1 MDGAVEAEAEVADGG
16 GDAAAVTAMAIM
28 NGIVTA
34 NRMDDNHRSWRPR
47 AAALALT
54 CVLLALTVPIA
65 AQSTRHRTFPTPD
78 AAVKVLIDA
87 VKAGNLDELLAIFG
101 SDGRDLIAS
110 SDPATARSNREVFAV
125 AVAEQWHLEDEGKG
139 KTLVIGNEQW
149 PFPVP
154 LVKDAAGWRFDTAAA
169 KEEVLA
175 RRIGRNE
182 LETIQTCLAYVTA
195 QRRYAVQGHDGKAA
209 GVYAMS
215 FRSDPGKENGLY
227 WPAARG
233 QRRSPL
239 GDLVG
244 QAAEEGRPLGAAPGR
259 PSPFHG
265 YYFKILTAQGSKAS
279 GGARTY
285 VVNGDMSG
293 GFALVAWPAEY
304 DVTGVMT
311 FLVNQDGIVR
321 EKDLGAKTDAVA
333 RAMTAHDPDGSWRP
347 TP

>member
-1 MDGAVEAEAEVADGG
+1 VDGAVEALRAEAADGG
-16 GDAAAVTAMAIM
+16 GDAAAMTAMAIM
-28 NGIVTA
+28 NGIVAA
-34 NRMDDNHRSWRPR
+34 NRMDDTHGCWRPR
-47 AAALALT
+47 VAALAIT
-54 CVLLALTVPIA
+54 SALLVLTVPIV

-101 SDGRDLIAS
+101 PEGQDLIAS
-110 SDPATARSNREVFAV
+110 SDPATARGNRQVFAA
-125 AVAEQWHLEDEGKG
+125 AVAEQWHLEDEGKS
-139 KTLVIGNEQW
+139 KTLVIGNEAW

-195 QRRYAVQGHDGKAA
+195 QRRYAMQGHDGKAA

-233 QRRSPL
+233 QHRSPL
-239 GDLVG
+239 GDLVA
-244 QAAEEGRPLGAAPGR
+244 QAAEEGRPLGAGGR
-259 PSPFHG
+259 PSPLHG

-304 DVTGVMT
+304 DVTGIMT
-311 FLVNQDGIVR
+311 FVVNQDGIVR
-321 EKDLGAKTDAVA
+321 EKDLGAKTDALA
-333 RAMTAHDPDGSWRP
+333 RAMTAHNPDASWRP

>member
-1 MDGAVEAEAEVADGG
+1 
-16 GDAAAVTAMAIM
+16 MAIM

-34 NRMDDNHRSWRPR
+34 NRMDDNHRSWRPG
-47 AAALALT
+47 AAALALAS
-54 CVLLALTVPIA
+54 VLLALTFPIA

-87 VKAGNLDELLAIFG
+87 VKAGNLDELRAIFG
-101 SDGRDLIAS
+101 PDARDLIAS
-110 SDPATARSNREVFAV
+110 SDPATARGNREVFVA

-195 QRRYAVQGHDGKAA
+195 QRRYATQGHDGKAA

-244 QAAEEGRPLGAAPGR
+244 QAAEEGRPLGAAPGQ

-265 YYFKILTAQGSKAS
+265 
-279 GGARTY
+279 
-285 VVNGDMSG
+285 
-293 GFALVAWPAEY
+293 
-304 DVTGVMT
+304 
-311 FLVNQDGIVR
+311 
-321 EKDLGAKTDAVA
+321 
-333 RAMTAHDPDGSWRP
+333 RP
-347 TP
+347 STT